1 MASDM
6 YRKVGRGGAGNYYS
20 SQDIQQAQKQ
30 AAEVRPRSQNK
41 TSILSLPKDI
51 EAQPII
57 AGELR
62 ASDAKEPEYIHSG
75 RGGAGNYSNASD
87 AAERKRSVDMTP
99 STREQTVPE
108 GGFYGRGGAGNLRG
122 SDKSPSVDDTE
133 TKASEAQKEKQAY
146 EDTVQDVE
154 KGLRA
159 PEKAHLANP

>member
-1 MASDM
+1 MASDT

-20 SQDIQQAQKQ
+20 SQDIQQAQEQ
-30 AAEVRPRSQNK
+30 AAE
-41 TSILSLPKDI
+41 DI

-133 TKASEAQKEKQAY
+133 TKASETQKQKQAY

-159 PEKAHLANP
+159 PEKAHLANPRMQQETLVE

>member
-1 MASDM
+1 MASDT

-30 AAEVRPRSQNK
+30 AAEVHTQK
-41 TSILSLPKDI
+41 LIKASILILPKDL

-57 AGELR
+57 SDEFR
-62 ASDAKEPEYIHSG
+62 ATNAKEPEYIHSG
-75 RGGAGNYSNASD
+75 RGGAGNYSTASD

-99 STREQTVPE
+99 DTRERTVPE

-122 SDKSPSVDDTE
+122 SDKDPAMDGKDT
-133 TKASEAQKEKQAY
+133 AAGEAQKQTY
-146 EDTVQDVE
+146 EETVQDVE

-159 PEKAHLANP
+159 PEKAHLPSS